1 LQFLIALCAI
11 QALIVRFV
19 SFSMV
24 LASGCAEGATVK
36 FSLFYQVAVASGAE
50 LGAGLL
56 GLDRGRYQTTIN
68 ELREQA
74 KCADEYG
81 WTSLMLAEHH
91 FEVEGYQVTPNPLLL
106 NVYLAQHTSRLRHG
120 QMGLVL
126 PNWNPLRLAEDIAV
140 ADHLTG
146 GRLDVGLARGYQSRS
161 SGVLGQ
167 HYGVS
172 NAGSDRA
179 GVEAR
184 NRQVFEEWFEIM
196 RRSWT
201 SDLWSHE
208 SDLIKVPPPGL
219 SWTHPVSARLGA
231 GVTDG
236 EITQVAIV
244 PKPLQTPYPP
254 LFTMLTQS
262 PQTLDWAARVGSSI
276 VTIASDPDM
285 IAGLFHGY
293 ADAAARYGR
302 TVRPGSWQPGGGVA
316 LCRLLSVA
324 STHEEAWARARS
336 AVGVTAEWLG
346 EFGFFEAWRLP
357 GQEGAVPRTLEQVA
371 AAGAIVAGTPDE
383 AGEQLERLRETTGAE
398 YVVFVPL
405 GGAAEHAHMLETIG
419 LFGEQ
424 VVPALADDSP
434 VTGESVTE
442 GPVTGEPAAA
452 GAA

>member
-1 LQFLIALCAI
+1 
-11 QALIVRFV
+11 
-19 SFSMV
+19 
-24 LASGCAEGATVK
+24 VK
-36 FSLFYQVAVASGAE
+36 FSLFYQVAVAPGAE
-50 LGAGLL
+50 LGTELL
-56 GLDRGRYQTTIN
+56 GLDRSRYQTTIN
-68 ELREQA
+68 ELRDQA

-91 FEVEGYQVTPNPLLL
+91 FEVEGYQVSPNPLLL

-146 GRLDVGLARGYQSRS
+146 GRLDVGLARGYQTRS

-167 HYGVS
+167 HYGVT
-172 NAGSDRA
+172 NAGSERA
-179 GVEAR
+179 EIEAR

-201 SDLWSHE
+201 SDLWSYQ
-208 SDLIKVPPPGL
+208 SDLIQIPPPGL
-219 SWTHPVSARLGA
+219 AWPHPVSARLGA
-231 GVTDG
+231 GVADG
-236 EITQVAIV
+236 EIRQVATV

-276 VTIASDPDM
+276 VTIASDPEM
-285 IAGLFHGY
+285 VNGLFHGY

-302 TVRPGSWQPGGGVA
+302 TVTPGSWSPDGGVA
-316 LCRLLSVA
+316 LCRMLAVA
-324 STHEEAWARARS
+324 PTHEEAWERARS
-336 AVGVTAEWLG
+336 AVAVTADWLG

-357 GQEGAVPRTLEQVA
+357 GQEGPVPRTLEQVA
-371 AAGAIVAGTPDE
+371 AAGALVVGTPDE

-398 YVVFVPL
+398 YVIFVPL
-405 GGAAEHAHMLETIG
+405 GGAAEHEHMLETIG
-419 LFGEQ
+419 LFGER
-424 VVPALADDSP
+424 VIPGLADA
-434 VTGESVTE
+434 T
-442 GPVTGEPAAA
+442 PAVGQPTAA
-452 GAA
+452 GAI